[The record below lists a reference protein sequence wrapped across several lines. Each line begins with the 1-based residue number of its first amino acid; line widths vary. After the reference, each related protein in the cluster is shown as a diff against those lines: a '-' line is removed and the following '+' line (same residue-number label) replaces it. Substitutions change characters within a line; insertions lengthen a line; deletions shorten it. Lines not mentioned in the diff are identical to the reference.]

1 MAEKTL
7 TFKQFRTVDYK
18 PGASD
23 EENHRAYKRKRN
35 TNLNGVEEEQEID
48 EILTLQGRRKLAR
61 ATKRRKTRL
70 KLARKKAMKRLATQK
85 VLKKRSRRGARA
97 EFANKLAGKGKKKSD
112 LSNAKK
118 KAIEK
123 RLSQGGWQQRI
134 AILTRRMMPVKRR
147 QEIQR
152 KNR

>member
-1 MAEKTL
+1 VAEKTL
-7 TFKQFRTVDYK
+7 SFKQFRMVDYK
-18 PGASD
+18 PGATD
-23 EENHRAYKRKRN
+23 QENHNASKRKRIN
-35 TNLNGVEEEQEID
+35 YDQTSEEQELD
-48 EILTLQGRRKLAR
+48 ELLSIQGRRKIAR

-70 KLARKKAMKRLATQK
+70 KLARKKAMKRMATVK

-97 EFANKLAGKGKKKSD
+97 EFANKLAGKGKTKKD
-112 LSNAKK
+112 LSNARK

-123 RLSQGGWQQRI
+123 RLAQGGWQQRI

>member
-48 EILTLQGRRKLAR
+48 EILSIQGRRKIAR

-70 KLARKKAMKRLATQK
+70 KLARKKAMKRLATTK
-85 VLKKRSRRGARA
+85 VLKKRSRRGART
-97 EFANKLAGKGKKKSD
+97 EFANRLAGKGKKKSE

-123 RLSQGGWQQRI
+123 RLQQGGWQQRI